1 MSELTFAPS
10 FRFDNAMEF
19 CLLRMLALA
28 GNRSDKDEEE
38 RAPGWNP
45 APLLQQLMFATCQ
58 S

>member
-1 MSELTFAPS
+1 
-10 FRFDNAMEF
+10 MEF